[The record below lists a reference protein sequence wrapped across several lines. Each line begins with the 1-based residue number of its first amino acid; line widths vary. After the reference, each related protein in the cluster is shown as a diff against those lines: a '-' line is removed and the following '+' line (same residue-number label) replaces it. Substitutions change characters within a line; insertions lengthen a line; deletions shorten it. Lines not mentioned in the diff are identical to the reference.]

1 MLAPRRCSLL
11 TEMEEKGMQSFV
23 GDFPMLPAMCSTI
36 SLLTSRVALKERNQ
50 VVPESDSPVKRTGR
64 KVAQVLSCEGED
76 EDEAPGTPKVQVGSS
91 SLLVSFLNLIFVC
104 MCVYPCCAHGG
115 QRTTLWYSLLNE
127 F

>member
-1 MLAPRRCSLL
+1 ML

-64 KVAQVLSCEGED
+64 KVAQVISEGED
-76 EDEAPGTPKVQVGSS
+76 EDEDPGIPKDQVGYS
-91 SLLVSFLNLIFVC
+91 SLLVSLLNLIFVC
-104 MCVYPCCAHGG
+104 MCVYSCCAHGG
-115 QRTTLWYSLLNE
+115 QRTALWYSLLNE